1 MRNDMLSLNRRILLR
16 ALMAAS
22 GVAMTP
28 PLFAAVAGAP
38 KARVVVVGAGIGG
51 ATAAKYIRMF
61 DPGIEVTVIEKN
73 AHYIRPYGST
83 EVLTGAVTMDDLC
96 VSYDPLKARDVKF
109 VQDTA
114 VALDGVKKVVTC
126 KSGKKLPYDFLIV
139 APGVELMY
147 EKYPGLTE
155 EIADTK
161 ITCGWIPG
169 AQTALLRKQ
178 LLAMPEDGT
187 FLICPPPNP
196 YRCPPGP
203 YERAALLTEW
213 TGKYKPR
220 AKIIVADPKNGF
232 TADIT
237 MLMAWNHLYGFMP
250 PEPFKTK
257 LDGHLKDPRPDCR
270 IKWITKND
278 GGTVKEVD
286 VKNMTV
292 ITEGAGAIKADVI
305 NIIPPMRAGRI
316 ALDMGLANETGF
328 CPIDRRTFESTVIK
342 SVYVLGDSSIADAMP
357 KSGFSANTQAKVAA
371 RAIVETVNGRPIP
384 EPAWANTCY
393 ALASDEWGMFVADT
407 FRLVDGKI
415 ARTNTRARYQFL
427 TAGDAER
434 RVAARYL
441 RSWIRTITADSFY

>member
-1 MRNDMLSLNRRILLR
+1 MTNDMLNLRRRALLR
-16 ALMAAS
+16 LLAAAS
-22 GVAMTP
+22 GAALVPSA
-28 PLFAAVAGAP
+28 FAAAGGAP
-38 KARVVVVGAGIGG
+38 KARVLIVGAGVGG
-51 ATAAKYIRMF
+51 ATAAKYLRMF

-73 AHYIRPYGST
+73 SHYTRPYGSS
-83 EVLTGAVTMDDLC
+83 EVLTGAITMDDLC
-96 VSYDPLKARDVKF
+96 VSYEPMKKRGVRL

-114 VALDGVKKVVTC
+114 VALDGVRKEVTC
-126 KSGKKLPYDFLIV
+126 KSGKKFSYDFLIV
-139 APGVELMY
+139 APGVELLY

-169 AQTALLRKQ
+169 KQTALLREQ

-187 FLICPPPNP
+187 VLLCPPPNP

-203 YERAALLTEW
+203 YERAALITEW
-213 TGKYKPR
+213 TGRHKPR
-220 AKIIVADPKNGF
+220 AKVIVADPKNGF

-237 MLMAWNHLYGFMP
+237 MLLAWNHLYGFMP
-250 PEPFKTK
+250 PEPFRTK
-257 LDGHLKDPRPDCR
+257 LAGHLKDPRPDCR
-270 IKWITKND
+270 LSWITKND

-286 VKNMTV
+286 AKNMTV
-292 ITEGAGAIKADVI
+292 TTEGAGTIKADVI
-305 NIIPPMRAGRI
+305 TIIPPMRAGRI
-316 ALDMGLANETGF
+316 ATDMGLTDQTGF
-328 CPIDRRTFESTVIK
+328 CPIDRRTFESTVVK

-384 EPAWANTCY
+384 EPAWSNTCY
-393 ALASDEWGMFVADT
+393 ALASDEWGMFVADV

-415 ARTNTRARYQFL
+415 TRTNTRARYQFL
-427 TAGDAER
+427 TASDTER

-441 RSWIRTITADSFY
+441 RSWIRTITADSFF